1 MFPPRRRHLPRRRPA
16 ASSARPRA
24 LAATPKDATPQR
36 DSTTK
41 VSSLAFN
48 RHACPR
54 TLSCVFAASDSVST
68 CRPLGSV
75 SDVRVNRAGPVKFSD
90 CQAKCNELGERCDAL
105 DVNGAEGCG
114 SSGVCGWCGVW
125 GNLSAADTDGLFL
138 YYAGPGGRA
147 CQGVPAQGGGNTC
160 YRRPPFCTA
169 EAGAGAGA

>member
-1 MFPPRRRHLPRRRPA
+1 M
-16 ASSARPRA
+16 RA
-24 LAATPKDATPQR
+24 
-36 DSTTK
+36 
-41 VSSLAFN
+41 
-48 RHACPR
+48 
-54 TLSCVFAASDSVST
+54 
-68 CRPLGSV
+68 
-75 SDVRVNRAGPVKFSD
+75 NRAGPVKFAD

-138 YYAGPGGRA
+138 YYAGPGGRV

-169 EAGAGAGA
+169 ERGAGA